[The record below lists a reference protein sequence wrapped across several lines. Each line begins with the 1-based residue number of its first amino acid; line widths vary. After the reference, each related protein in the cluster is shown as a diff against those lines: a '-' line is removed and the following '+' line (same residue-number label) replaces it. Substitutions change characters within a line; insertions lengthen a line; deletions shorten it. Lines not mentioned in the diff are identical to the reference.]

1 MNVSGNG
8 VYIDSTKKE
17 KKMKI
22 LDCCATT
29 NNELCENNMQTF
41 SLNTWRIESK
51 YLKWNGT
58 KWNE

>member
-41 SLNTWRIESK
+41 SLNTWRTESK
-51 YLKWNGT
+51 YLK
-58 KWNE
+58 